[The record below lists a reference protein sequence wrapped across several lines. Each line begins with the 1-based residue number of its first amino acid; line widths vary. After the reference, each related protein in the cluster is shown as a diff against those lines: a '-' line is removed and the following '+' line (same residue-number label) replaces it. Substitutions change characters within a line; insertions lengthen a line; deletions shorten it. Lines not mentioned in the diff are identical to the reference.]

1 MADDAVLTYVLAS
14 VAARQPVDER
24 ERDSIARFTAEVA
37 RLERPF
43 DEDADPVHITGSALV
58 VGRRGILLLVHRRLG
73 IWLQPGGHV
82 DPGETPW
89 EAARR
94 ETVEETGI
102 DVQFIDAS
110 PDRPPALAHV
120 DVHAGGRGHTH
131 LDLRYLFDGG
141 DADPSPPPDESQQVR
156 WFAWDEA
163 LDVADAGLA
172 GILAELAKYRLFE
185 G

>member
-1 MADDAVLTYVLAS
+1 MLTHVLAS

-24 ERDSIARFTAEVA
+24 ERDEHRALRCARSPGSSG
-37 RLERPF
+37 PF
-43 DEDADPVHITGSALV
+43 DEDADPVHITASALV
-58 VGRRGILLLVHRRLG
+58 VGRRGIVLLVHRRLG

-102 DVQFIDAS
+102 DVRF
-110 PDRPPALAHV
+110 V
-120 DVHAGGRGHTH
+120 DAGGRRTAAAGPRRRARRRPRPHPPRPALPVRRRH
-131 LDLRYLFDGG
+131 
-141 DADPSPPPDESQQVR
+141 ADPSPPPDESQDVR

-163 LDVADAGLA
+163 LAVADAGLA
-172 GILAELAKYRLFE
+172 GILPELAGHAGR
-185 G
+185 

>member
-1 MADDAVLTYVLAS
+1 M
-14 VAARQPVDER
+14 
-24 ERDSIARFTAEVA
+24 
-37 RLERPF
+37 
-43 DEDADPVHITGSALV
+43 HITGSALI

-73 IWLQPGGHV
+73 IWMQPGGHV

-102 DVQFIDAS
+102 DVRFVDGHT
-110 PDRPPALAHV
+110 DRPPDLVHV
-120 DVHAGGRGHTH
+120 DVHPGGRGHTH

-141 DADPSPPPDESQQVR
+141 DADPSPPPHESQQVE
-156 WFAWDEA
+156 WFGWDDA
-163 LDVADAGLA
+163 LAVADAGLV
-172 GILAELAKYRLFE
+172 GIVAELARYRRSE